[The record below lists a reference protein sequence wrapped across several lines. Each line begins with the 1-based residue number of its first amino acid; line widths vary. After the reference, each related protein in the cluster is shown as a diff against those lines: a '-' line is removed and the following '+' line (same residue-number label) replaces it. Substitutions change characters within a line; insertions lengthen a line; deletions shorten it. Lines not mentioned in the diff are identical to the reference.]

1 MRLEGSTPV
10 NTNYASHPSVSRW
23 WCTSPYLGSPPDS
36 KLLQN
41 WGFPFYISQSIA
53 VTLEFWNAAPFR
65 SSGFEFS
72 RNFWLAIHPHAL
84 YISLFLRISIC
95 ILSVSY
101 ILSPREYLTISSR
114 YLGNV
119 YWVSY
124 RRYFKEYLPQPCLLL
139 LTLYSICS
147 LKGFSSAFL
156 T

>member
-53 VTLEFWNAAPFR
+53 ITLEFWNAAPFR
-65 SSGFEFS
+65 SFSGFWVFKK
-72 RNFWLAIHPHAL
+72 
-84 YISLFLRISIC
+84 FLIGNPPTYT
-95 ILSVSY
+95 LHFLEVSVSSY